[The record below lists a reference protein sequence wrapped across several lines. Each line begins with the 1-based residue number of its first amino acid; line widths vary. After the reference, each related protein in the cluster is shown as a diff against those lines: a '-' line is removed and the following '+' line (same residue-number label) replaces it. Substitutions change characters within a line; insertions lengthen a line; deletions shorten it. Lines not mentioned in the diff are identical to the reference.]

1 MDEFDSADLRDEKE
15 IALHDR
21 AVIEVG
27 PLKPASYHF
36 IGDLHARLRSGALTV
51 LPEVKREGLRSA
63 LLSLCDRS

>member
-1 MDEFDSADLRDEKE
+1 VDEFDSADLRDEKE

-51 LPEVKREGLRSA
+51 FARGEEGRFTIRPA
-63 LLSLCDRS
+63 QSL